1 MNSKEIAKKAL
12 KCIDLVGLSN
22 VLIDDVIE
30 KAINDAVL
38 KSETKIDDAV
48 VAILIPIIK
57 VEAKKYVEKLIA
69 DLKLKLEA

>member
-1 MNSKEIAKKAL
+1 MDSKEIAKKAL

-48 VAILIPIIK
+48 VALLIPIVK
-57 VEAKKYVEKLIA
+57 AEVKKYLEKVIA
-69 DLKLKLEA
+69 ELNLKLEA